1 MSISSNIRYQSLNG
15 LDMIVSP
22 LVPGNVFKIYSTLIR
37 LANNISGGIS
47 FATIARL
54 SGVEQQ

>member
-37 LANNISGGIS
+37 LANNISGGI
-47 FATIARL
+47 
-54 SGVEQQ
+54 